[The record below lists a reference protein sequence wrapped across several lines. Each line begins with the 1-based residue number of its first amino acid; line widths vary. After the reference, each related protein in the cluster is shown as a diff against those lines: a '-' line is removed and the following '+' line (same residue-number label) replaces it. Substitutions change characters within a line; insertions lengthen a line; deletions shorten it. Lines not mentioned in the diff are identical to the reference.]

1 MTIGQMLKWG
11 TGELAQAGVPEA
23 ELSAWYL
30 LRACFEQR
38 QCHDVRDFSRS
49 EYFLRKEE
57 KMSDERKREY
67 CEWIER
73 RKTREPLEYIIGY
86 TEFMGL
92 SFFVNENVLIPRQ
105 DTETLVEEIYP
116 LCEGKRVLDMC
127 TGSGCIGLSIAVFGR
142 PSRIVLSDVSAEA
155 LCVAEKNRRHIL
167 KQDEYRLSSE
177 VVFICGDLF
186 DGIEGT
192 YDVIVSNPPY
202 IEADVIPGLMPEVRD
217 FEPVLAL
224 NGGGDGLD
232 FYRRII
238 SAVPQYLSPAGMLCM
253 EIGYNQGESVSDLMR
268 EHGFEDVR
276 TRKDL
281 AGNDRIVRGRK
292 G

>member
-1 MTIGQMLKWG
+1 MTIEQMMKWG
-11 TGELAQAGVPEA
+11 TEELAQAGVPEA

-38 QCHDVRDFSRS
+38 RRPDVRDFSRS
-49 EYFLRKEE
+49 DYFLRKEE
-57 KMSDERKREY
+57 TAPDERKREY
-67 CEWIER
+67 REWIER
-73 RKTREPLEYIIGY
+73 RKKREPLEYITGY

-92 SFFVNENVLIPRQ
+92 PFFVNENVLIPRQ

-116 LCEGKRVLDMC
+116 MCEGKRVLDMC
-127 TGSGCIGLSIAVFGR
+127 TGSGCIGLSIAAFGR

-155 LCVAEKNRRHIL
+155 LCVAEKNWRHIL

-202 IEADVIPGLMPEVRD
+202 IEADAISGLMPEVRD

-238 SAVPQYLSPAGMLCM
+238 SAAPQYLSPEGMLCM
-253 EIGYNQGESVSDLMR
+253 EIGYNQGESVPDLMR
-268 EHGFEDVR
+268 EHGFEDVGIK
-276 TRKDL
+276 KDL
-281 AGNDRIVRGRK
+281 VGNDRIVSGRK